1 MHHCHA
7 AHSGIA
13 PAHYKEWCMAAAS
26 QLAELVA
33 MVRSGDYDRFL
44 AIQRAP
50 AVKRPALYALVGFS
64 VELARVASLVSEP
77 LLGHIRFAWWR
88 EGLQELESGK
98 PARSH
103 PVMLALEPVLK
114 AHPALYP
121 LLHAMLDARA
131 ADLDTSL
138 IAMEEL
144 WRAYIDHTSGNL
156 NVAMAIALDVQVLPA
171 HEATIRAD
179 AQAYGMLALLRAIP
193 SMTAQ
198 GWLRFPHARL
208 NAHGLLSLEPSAALP
223 AFVRE
228 VVANAMAVMVAAS
241 YPTSL
246 KPLIAIRALNRHHA
260 SRIARVRFN
269 PYRLSPST
277 LGAVWVALLA

>member
-1 MHHCHA
+1 
-7 AHSGIA
+7 
-13 PAHYKEWCMAAAS
+13 MAAAS

-50 AVKRPALYALVGFS
+50 AAKRPALCALVAFS
-64 VELARVASLVSEP
+64 VELARVAPLVSEP
-77 LLGHIRFAWWR
+77 LIGHIRFAWWR

-103 PVMLALEPVLK
+103 PVMLALAPVLES
-114 AHPALYP
+114 HPALYP
-121 LLHAMLDARA
+121 PLYAMLDARA

-138 IAMEEL
+138 IAQQEP

-156 NVAMAIALDVQVLPA
+156 NVALAMVLDAQASIA
-171 HEATIRAD
+171 HESSIRAD
-179 AQAYGMLALLRAIP
+179 ALAYGMLALLRAIP

-223 AFVRE
+223 ALVRE
-228 VVANAMAVMVAAS
+228 LAADATSNISCAS
-241 YPTSL
+241 YPASL

-260 SRIARVRFN
+260 SRIARAGFD

-277 LGAVWVALLA
+277 LGAVWAALVA